1 MATRPIRR
9 EEALKAINDERQVYS
24 RLLKQAEASG
34 DKEAYQRYSNRISQ
48 LDAQSRGTGALG
60 EIGSGIASAG
70 VGLLTG
76 IPDIVISGYNAAAN
90 PTVPMQTLSL
100 IHI

>member
-9 EEALKAINDERQVYS
+9 EEALKAINDERLVYS

-34 DKEAYQRYSNRISQ
+34 DTKAYQQYSNKISQ
-48 LDAQSRGTGALG
+48 LDAQSRGTGLLG

-76 IPDIVISGYNAAAN
+76 IPDIVISGYNAAAR
-90 PTVPMQTLSL
+90 PTTPIPTLRERL
-100 IHI
+100 